1 MPELSV
7 TEYHLKLSRE
17 LYPNEA
23 PQLRGFFGNKFAE
36 HILLHQHNKDGTL
49 IYNYP
54 RVQFKILNRQ
64 AVLIG
69 LDEGGDLLA
78 QLWLEVDQTKLG
90 LETLSV
96 QESTVQ
102 KRRVEI
108 GEFESMV
115 TYQFLSPWLALN
127 QENARR
133 YRTMPKFIDRFRLL
147 ERILVGNCLSFA
159 KSFRHNVTLRL
170 QADCSKLRPVSSRL
184 KGITMQGFTGLFRVN
199 FLFPDRVGIGKSVS
213 RGFGTL
219 VRIQNVR
226 TSTGAQL

>member
-1 MPELSV
+1 MKLSV

-17 LYPNEA
+17 LYPNET
-23 PQLRGFFGNKFAE
+23 PKLRGFFGNEFAE
-36 HILLHQHNKDGTL
+36 HILLHQHSKDGTL
-49 IYNYP
+49 IYKYP
-54 RVQFKILNRQ
+54 CVQFKILNRQ

-69 LDEGGDLLA
+69 LEEGSDLLA

-108 GEFESMV
+108 GQSESIV
-115 TYQFLSPWLALN
+115 TYRFLSPWLALN

-133 YRTMPKFIDRFRLL
+133 YRAMAKAIDRLRLL

-159 KSFRHNVTLRL
+159 KSFRQNVTMWI

-184 KGITMQGFTGLFRVN
+184 KGITMQGFTGLFSVN
-199 FLFPDRVGIGKSVS
+199 FHLPDRVGIGKSVS

-219 VRIQNVR
+219 VRVQNAK
-226 TSTGAQL
+226 TSTGASQ